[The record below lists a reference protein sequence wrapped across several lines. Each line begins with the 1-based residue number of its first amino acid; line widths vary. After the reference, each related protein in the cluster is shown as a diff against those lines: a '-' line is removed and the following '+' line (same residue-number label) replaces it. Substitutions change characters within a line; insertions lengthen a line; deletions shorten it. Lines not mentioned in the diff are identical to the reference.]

1 MIQNGI
7 FVSHRG
13 QSLCCVNWDKHLDMN
28 PKEFWEGSIR
38 KSALDKMNSN
48 QPVKGCDVCYNKE
61 KNKVTSDRH
70 YWNVHKDIPTKKL
83 PTILDLDLS
92 NLCNLKCVMCDAS
105 RSSQHAKDK
114 GLGVSA
120 ISRQYI
126 ESLLEIS
133 EELRL
138 VTIQGGEP
146 SIMEEFIYYFGE
158 LHKKGTCKNIDLQII
173 TNLTNLNT
181 KFLAIL
187 PYFKSVRLSISVD
200 AYGTANDYIRWPSKF
215 NSIEKNISKIIG
227 IDTIKVVEIHNA
239 LNILSL
245 FNFKDFLFWTKKI
258 EKMFENTDKDFAFVP
273 LKVFNPSH
281 FSPFNAPE
289 SLKEKF
295 FADVKSFFDAEN
307 FGKFSKTKVEIM
319 LLCKKIKDSITDPL
333 QLDHLVKEIQR
344 LDRERSV
351 KIQDYIPDFDKH
363 IQKSQ

>member
-1 MIQNGI
+1 MIQNGL

-13 QSLCCVNWDKHLDMN
+13 QSLCCVNSDKHQDIN
-28 PKEFWEGSIR
+28 PKQFWQSSIR
-38 KSALDKMNSN
+38 QDALDKMNTDI
-48 QPVKGCDVCYNKE
+48 PVKGCDICYHKE
-61 KNKVTSDRH
+61 ENKVTSDRL
-70 YWNVHKDIPTKKL
+70 YWNVYKSIPKKNL
-83 PTILDLDLS
+83 PTMLDLDLS
-92 NLCNLKCVMCDAS
+92 NFCNLKCVMCGAN
-105 RSSQHAKDK
+105 RSSQHAKDE

-120 ISRQYI
+120 ISRKYI

-133 EELRL
+133 DELRL

-146 SIMEEFIYYFGE
+146 SIMEEFIYYFGA
-158 LHKKGTCKNIDLQII
+158 LHQKGTCKNIDLQII
-173 TNLTNLNT
+173 TNLTNLND
-181 KFLAIL
+181 KFLSIL

-200 AYGTANDYIRWPSKF
+200 AYGLANDYIRWPSKF
-215 NSIEKNISKIIG
+215 DSIEKNISKIIG

-258 EKMFENTDKDFAFVP
+258 EKMFENTDKNFVFVP
-273 LKVFNPSH
+273 LKVLTPLH

-295 FADVKSFFDAEN
+295 FADVKSFFDVEN
-307 FGKFSKTKVEIM
+307 FNKFSKTKIEIM
-319 LLCKKIKDSITDPL
+319 LLCKKIKDSIADPL
-333 QLDHLVKEIQR
+333 QLELLIKEIQR

-351 KIQDYIPDFDKH
+351 KIQDYIPDFYKH